1 MREAIETK
9 REIKESKVLAKGGF
23 VMAKDTRITIEN
35 QKEYDELY
43 AQLVPAVMTSKEFGQ
58 KFRLKGQAGGSK
70 SAVMSAYK
78 KEWEKLEAQVDNMNA
93 NLIKDNV
100 RDNDGDNLI
109 CRVMFSKHANA
120 TRKEKEAYNRV
131 LENHSKK

>member
-9 REIKESKVLAKGGF
+9 REIKGSKVLAEGGI

-93 NLIKDNV
+93 NLIKDDV
-100 RDNDGDNLI
+100 RDTDGDNLI
-109 CRVMFSKHANA
+109 CRVMFSKHSNA